1 MPDVITTH
9 ASDNPDHEKKEEAK
23 AAERAKLQ
31 ADLDAKAAAEGKP
44 DLKSVPFKVDPVLAA
59 KGAAS
64 TKPGGFYQP
73 PA

>member
-1 MPDVITTH
+1 MDVITTH

-23 AAERAKLQ
+23 AAERKKLQ
-31 ADLDAKAAAEGKP
+31 ADLDAKAATEGKP
-44 DLKSVPFKVDPVLAA
+44 AA
-59 KGAAS
+59 APTPNAPAS